1 MSVTTLRA
9 IIAAVLFIHG
19 VGHFMGVI
27 PALRLVEVTGWNSHS
42 WLLTLLLGEGV
53 ARFISII
60 LFLAALVGFLTTA
73 LGVMGWLVPHETWRT
88 LALISAVISLV
99 AIVLFWNAFVSFIPN
114 KLGAIVVNV
123 ATLVCLLGLN
133 WPTEADLGF

>member
-9 IIAAVLFIHG
+9 IIAVVFFIHG

>member
-9 IIAAVLFIHG
+9 IIAVVFFSHG